1 MKIIET
7 SRELKASEQWKMTR
21 DAGIQK
27 MSEIEGQSF
36 KPVDYCVYE
45 DTNAEGK
52 VQTLLSIL
60 TDEGVVYATNSETFR
75 REFLD
80 MIKVFKDAG
89 EELTKVQVMGGTT
102 NAGRHFITC
111 ALAD

>member
-1 MKIIET
+1 MEIIEK
-7 SRELKASEQWKMTR
+7 SREFKASETWKLTR

-27 MSEIEGQSF
+27 MSDIEGQSF
-36 KPVDYCVYE
+36 KPVDYCVYT
-45 DTNAEGK
+45 DTNSEGQA
-52 VQTLLSIL
+52 QTLLSVMS
-60 TDEGVVYATNSETFR
+60 DEGVVYTTNSETFR

-80 MIKVFKDAG
+80 MVKVFKDAG
-89 EELTKVQVMGGTT
+89 EELEKIMVMGGTT

>member
-27 MSEIEGQSF
+27 MSDIEGQSF
-36 KPVDYCVYE
+36 KPVDYCVYT

-52 VQTLLSIL
+52 EQTLLSII
-60 TDEGVVYATNSETFR
+60 TDEGTVYATNSETFR

-80 MIKVFKDAG
+80 MVKVFKDAG
-89 EELTKVQVMGGTT
+89 EELSKIMVMGGTT

>member
-7 SRELKASEQWKMTR
+7 SRPLTAKETWKLTR
-21 DAGIQK
+21 DAGILK
-27 MSEIEGQSF
+27 MSDIEGQAIL
-36 KPVDYCVYE
+36 PIEYCVYE
-45 DTNAEGK
+45 DTNTEGTE
-52 VQTLLSIL
+52 QTLLSVI
-60 TDEGVVYATNSETFR
+60 TDTGEVYATNSETFR

-80 MIKVFKDAG
+80 MQKVFKDAG
-89 EELTKVQVMGGTT
+89 ESVPKILVMGGTT